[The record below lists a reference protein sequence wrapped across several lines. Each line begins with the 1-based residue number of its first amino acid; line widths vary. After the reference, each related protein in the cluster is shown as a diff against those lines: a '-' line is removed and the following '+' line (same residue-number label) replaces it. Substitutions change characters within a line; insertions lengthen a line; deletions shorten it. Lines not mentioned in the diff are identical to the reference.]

1 MQTSCRK
8 INIRGTRSI
17 IASVLFP
24 VVLKT
29 SLSLVFMFFAVGAF
43 LCALGFLSAII
54 VGLLDKYGVKQLGQD
69 VSLQQDSKK
78 LVNFIYYLIVHKG
91 QTVCIYKSAGHVA

>member
-1 MQTSCRK
+1 
-8 INIRGTRSI
+8 
-17 IASVLFP
+17 
-24 VVLKT
+24 
-29 SLSLVFMFFAVGAF
+29 MFFAVGAF

-91 QTVCIYKSAGHVA
+91 QTVCIYKSAGHVAQR